1 MRICSDWEDPMSKVY
16 KWIENFWYHYKWPFC
31 IVAFF
36 LILGI
41 VLTVQLVSRENYD
54 VYIMYVGDAPIP
66 DTQYQDIQKSLTEVC
81 KDYNEDKEVLVNFSR
96 TAFIDDEEHE
106 MASTVNASSTQFLS
120 SMSVQP
126 YYIYLM
132 TPWVYDIYKDNGVF
146 VPISELGID
155 VPEEWYYDEK
165 AISFTKTDYATSH
178 AGVDNLGEEVIL
190 VIKSVPYS
198 HSKSTEAK
206 ERQAFANHFDLLKSI
221 LEYRK

>member
-1 MRICSDWEDPMSKVY
+1 MSKIF
-16 KWIENFWYHYKWPFC
+16 KWIDNFWYHHKWPFC
-31 IVAFF
+31 ITVFF

-41 VLTVQLVSRENYD
+41 ILTVQLVSRENYD

-66 DTQYQDIQKSLTEVC
+66 DTQKSLTAVC

-96 TAFIDDEEHE
+96 TAFIDDKEHE

-132 TPWVYDIYKDNGVF
+132 TPLVYDIYKDNGIF
-146 VPISELGID
+146 IPISELGLDI
-155 VPEEWYYDEK
+155 PEEWYYDDI
-165 AISFTKTDYATSH
+165 AISFSETDYATSH
-178 AGVDNLGEEVIL
+178 PGVDNLGEDVIL

-206 ERQAFANHFDLLKSI
+206 ERKSFENHFDLLKSI